1 MKAGLGIRHFLVAL
15 CSALLFP
22 QVAQAVEVNGVKIDD
37 TARVANFDLKLNG
50 AGVRTKLLFKV
61 YVAGI
66 YLTDKK
72 TTTADVLAAP
82 GPKRIIL
89 SMLRKVDSDSF
100 GQAFMEGMH
109 NNSTIEERASIVNQM
124 FAFGHMF
131 GSYHNLNPGDVVT
144 VDWVPNQGT
153 IVQLNGKQ
161 ISEPLP
167 DVAFYN
173 ALLKIWLGDQPADRS
188 LKKVLLGGK

>member
-1 MKAGLGIRHFLVAL
+1 MDVSGT
-15 CSALLFP
+15 
-22 QVAQAVEVNGVKIDD
+22 KIDD
-37 TARVANFDLKLNG
+37 TVRVANTDLKLNG
-50 AGVRTKLLFKV
+50 AGIRTKLLFKV

-66 YLTDKK
+66 YLTADKK
-72 TTTADVLAAP
+72 TTSAEVLAST

-109 NNSTIEERASIVNQM
+109 NNSTIEERAQIVNQM

-161 ISEPLP
+161 ISEALP
-167 DVAFYN
+167 DPAFYN
-173 ALLKIWLGDQPADRS
+173 ALLKIWLGDQPADKS
-188 LKKVLLGGK
+188 LKRQLLGGK